1 MNRTDCADALRRHA
15 RPLPDLADIDA
26 LVTEIGAARFVLLGE
41 ATHGTA
47 DFYRLRAELTE
58 RLIEDQGFDA
68 VAVEADWPAAL
79 RASRYAQGLG
89 PDRSAAA
96 ALGDFERFPRW
107 MWRNTEIT
115 RLLDRLRALN
125 TRRTDRAQRV
135 GFFGLDLYS
144 LRESM
149 TAVVRYLEHED
160 PAAAARA
167 RARYA
172 CFDDLADHPQAY
184 GHAVT
189 FGLRPDC
196 ERDVL
201 QQLTDM
207 CRNASDRLSSAADAV
222 LDERFYAEQNARVVH
237 NAEHYYRA
245 MFRGRSDS
253 WNVRDRHMAETLEL
267 LAGHL
272 AARRGRPARIVVWAH
287 NSHIGDARATDA
299 ADDGQLNLGQLVREA
314 HPGADEVFLLGFTT
328 HTGTVTAA
336 DDWDEP
342 ARLKRV
348 LPSRSDSIERLLHES
363 GLERFFLPLRR
374 AADELLQALGE
385 PRLERAIGVVYRPD
399 TERWSHYF
407 ETRLSRQF
415 DAVVHVDSSEALT
428 PLEGAGAPLAAEPA
442 DSDTYPSG
450 L

>member
-1 MNRTDCADALRRHA
+1 MNRSDCADAVRRHA
-15 RPLPDLADIDA
+15 RPLPDLGAVDA
-26 LVTEIGAARFVLLGE
+26 LLPEIGAARFVLLGE

-47 DFYRLRAELTE
+47 DFYRLRAELTQ

-89 PDRSAAA
+89 ADPSAAA
-96 ALGDFERFPRW
+96 ALADFERFPRW
-107 MWRNTEIT
+107 MWRNTEVS
-115 RLLDRLRALN
+115 RWLDWLRAHN
-125 TRRTDRAQRV
+125 GRQPDPARRV

-149 TAVVRYLEHED
+149 TAVVRYLERED

-172 CFDDLADHPQAY
+172 CFDGLADHPQAY

-196 ERDVL
+196 ERGVL
-201 QQLTDM
+201 QQLTEM
-207 CRNASDRLSSAADAV
+207 CRNASDRLSARADAG
-222 LDERFYAEQNARVVH
+222 LDERFYAEQNARVVR
-237 NAEHYYRA
+237 NAEQYYRA

-253 WNVRDRHMAETLEL
+253 WNVRDRHMAETLDL

-314 HPGADEVFLLGFTT
+314 HPGAEAFLLGFTT
-328 HTGTVTAA
+328 HAGTVTAA

-342 ARLKRV
+342 ARLKQV
-348 LPSRSDSIERLLHES
+348 LPSRDDSIERLLHES

-374 AADELLQALGE
+374 GPAELLAALRE
-385 PRLERAIGVVYRPD
+385 PRLERAIGVVYRPE

-407 ETRLSRQF
+407 EARLARQF
-415 DAVVHVDSSEALT
+415 DAVVHVDTSEALT
-428 PLEGAGAPLAAEPA
+428 PLEGAGGPVAAEPA
-442 DSDTYPSG
+442 DSETYPSG